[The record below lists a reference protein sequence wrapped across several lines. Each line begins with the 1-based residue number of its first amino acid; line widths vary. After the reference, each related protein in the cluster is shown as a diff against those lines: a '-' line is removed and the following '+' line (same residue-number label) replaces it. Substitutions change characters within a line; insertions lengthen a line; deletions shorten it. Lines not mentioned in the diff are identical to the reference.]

1 MIGAPGWLPPLV
13 LLKDYGGDWS
23 QYVEAVYAC
32 FQEDFIDSN
41 PEFQGRRL
49 GLKRH
54 PLSNG
59 KEATFWHL
67 TSEGMDEATRTPDL
81 RRCERIR
88 WPRPVIA
95 NSEDDVVKVWTNVRT
110 GAKGE
115 ETRICLWLET
125 QEYLVILADRK
136 QYILPWTAYVVDRP
150 HQKKKLQKEF
160 EKYWKDQK

>member
-1 MIGAPGWLPPLV
+1 MTATPEWLPPLV
-13 LLKDYGGDWS
+13 LFKDYGGDWE
-23 QYVEAVYAC
+23 QYVEAIYAY
-32 FQEDFIDSN
+32 FKEDFIDSK

-67 TSEGMDEATRTPDL
+67 ISEGIDEASRTVDF
-81 RRCERIR
+81 RRCERIC
-88 WPRPVIA
+88 WPRPLIE
-95 NSEDDVVKVWTNVRT
+95 NSEDDVVKVWTNVRKST
-110 GAKGE
+110 KGV
-115 ETRICLWLET
+115 ETRICLWLEV

-136 QYILPWTAYVVDRP
+136 EYILPWTAYVVDRP

-160 EKYWKDQK
+160 EEYWKNRK